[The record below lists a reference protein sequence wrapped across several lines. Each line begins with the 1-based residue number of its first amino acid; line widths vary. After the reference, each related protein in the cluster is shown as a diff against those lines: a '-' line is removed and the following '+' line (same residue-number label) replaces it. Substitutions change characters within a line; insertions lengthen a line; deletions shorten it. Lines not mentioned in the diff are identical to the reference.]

1 MFAAWP
7 ESCLVIGQESQALLA
22 HQNSGFG
29 AASMGWLLLEAGVFS
44 AMDQLLAELRRGS
57 WKVPE
62 MPPPPALY
70 PHALPPLLTGRHDE
84 MFQDTVL
91 EKG

>member
-1 MFAAWP
+1 
-7 ESCLVIGQESQALLA
+7 
-22 HQNSGFG
+22 
-29 AASMGWLLLEAGVFS
+29 MGWLLLEAGVFS
-44 AMDQLLAELRRGS
+44 AMDQLLAELRRRS

-70 PHALPPLLTGRHDE
+70 PQALPPLLTGRHDE